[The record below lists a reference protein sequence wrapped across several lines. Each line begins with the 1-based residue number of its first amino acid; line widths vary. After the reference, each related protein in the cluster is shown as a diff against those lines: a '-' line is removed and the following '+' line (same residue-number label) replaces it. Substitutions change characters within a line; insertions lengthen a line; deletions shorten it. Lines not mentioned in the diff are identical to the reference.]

1 MIIIVLFILLL
12 SLMLYIKKILKFE
25 FFNETIFGK
34 NMKKIYL
41 GSCGLTSF
49 DQTVMDQMSNVEI
62 LSIRGNQIER
72 LDIVCPYT
80 LSVFDC
86 SYNQLDKIENIKG
99 EGLLKMNASNNKIK
113 TIITSGMPMLRSIDI
128 SDNFLLSGTISSETI
143 ILNQNKITD
152 EVLNDII
159 FDGDRLKNLFINN
172 NQIKGIS
179 KGLFSENLECLYLNG
194 NIISYIHP
202 DAFYMNGNLIELYL
216 DSNKIQKIPET
227 IFKGTPNIEIISIS
241 YNEISEFPL
250 ECFNNLNRLKS
261 FICCYNPLKQVPK
274 ALLSGMYS
282 LMYLDLM
289 MNQLSES
296 IKKELKKKYNSG
308 KLMSI

>member
-1 MIIIVLFILLL
+1 MIVVIFILLL
-12 SLMLYIKKILKFE
+12 FLYIATRTRKPEYFD
-25 FFNETIFGK
+25 ETIFGK

-49 DQTVMDQMSNVEI
+49 DQSVMNQMSNVEI
-62 LSIRGNQIER
+62 LSIRGNQIDK
-72 LDIVCPYT
+72 LDIVCPYS

-86 SYNQLDKIENIKG
+86 SYNQLDKIESIKG
-99 EGLLKMNASNNKIK
+99 EGLLKVNVSNNKIK
-113 TIITSGMPMLRSIDI
+113 NIVTSGMPMLRSIDI
-128 SDNFLLSGTISSETI
+128 SDNFVLSGTISSETI

-152 EVLNDII
+152 EVLNNII

-172 NQIKGIS
+172 NQIKRIT
-179 KGLFSENLECLYLNG
+179 KEIFSENLECLYLNG

-202 DAFYMNGNLIELYL
+202 EAFYMNGNLIELYL
-216 DSNKIQKIPET
+216 DSNKIQTIPEKL
-227 IFKGTPNIEIISIS
+227 FQGTPNLEIISLS
-241 YNEISEFPL
+241 YNEISEFPR

-261 FICCYNPLKQVPK
+261 FVCCYNPLKQVPQ
-274 ALLSGMYS
+274 ALLSGIHS

-289 MNQLSES
+289 MNHLSENT
-296 IKKELKKKYNSG
+296 KKELKKKYNSG